1 MSPSPRLL
9 MSLILIQSGVFGL
22 TLIVLTW
29 ILIRLERRL
38 STSDLASRLE
48 ELRQRHEAV
57 EESVER
63 IATPRP
69 VDATPQGPVV
79 PPSRRFDAGSRR
91 IDPAAS
97 NAVPGPTLITVP
109 SLATAAAPSS
119 AAVSNDLGQ
128 RFGPIWDL
136 ADTGASPD
144 AIARSTGQPIGQ
156 VELILALRRQLAANP
171 GCGEHPLT

>member
-1 MSPSPRLL
+1 

-38 STSDLASRLE
+38 SASDLASRLE
-48 ELRQRHEAV
+48 ELRQRHDAV

-63 IATPRP
+63 MTGSRTVEASPP
-69 VDATPQGPVV
+69 NPLGP
-79 PPSRRFDAGSRR
+79 PLRRFDGGSRR

-97 NAVPGPTLITVP
+97 SAVPGPTLITVP
-109 SLATAAAPSS
+109 SLAAAATPSS
-119 AAVSNDLGQ
+119 VAMSNDLGQ

-156 VELILALRRQLAANP
+156 VELILALRRQLATHP
-171 GCGEHPLT
+171 GGGEHHLT